1 MERLRRA
8 IQYKDGWNFLI
19 EEIDEIDRIKTKDPA
34 RGLEFSKSI
43 LEKVSIKIAKDR
55 GVVIDKD
62 LATGSIIKKAFEILP
77 VVKFLDSKD
86 EEASKA
92 VLNAFATIATR
103 IGEFRNKYGPISH
116 GKDLYADRID
126 NHALLFSIDSCD
138 LVASYLAKLDSFDVS
153 ERTRIEYDDYP
164 FFNKKIDDEQDD
176 QPIVSGILLS
186 PSRSLF
192 GADFESY
199 KEKLYEHETEKK
211 ASITDLCNSN
221 TYIKTRKICS
231 DLNEIRDYLTDDE
244 VKQLCAGFTKNDQVY
259 DILKHGHTKNLYE
272 WIINEKST
280 ILEEGQLKEM
290 VELKQKA
297 IY

>member
-1 MERLRRA
+1 M
-8 IQYKDGWNFLI
+8 KDICCLFQP
-19 EEIDEIDRIKTKDPA
+19 EI
-34 RGLEFSKSI
+34 
-43 LEKVSIKIAKDR
+43 
-55 GVVIDKD
+55 
-62 LATGSIIKKAFEILP
+62 
-77 VVKFLDSKD
+77 KD